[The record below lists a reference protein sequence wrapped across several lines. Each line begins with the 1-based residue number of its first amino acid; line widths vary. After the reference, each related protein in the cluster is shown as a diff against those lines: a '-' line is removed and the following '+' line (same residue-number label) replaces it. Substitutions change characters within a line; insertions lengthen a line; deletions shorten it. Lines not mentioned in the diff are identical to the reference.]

1 MTIEYI
7 DIRPTIGL
15 LALMKN
21 IKYTEW
27 EAISEF
33 IDNSVQSYRSNKK
46 KLKKLDRNYKLK
58 IKIELLPN
66 EIIIKDNAAGIS
78 EDRYEDAFE
87 TGKPPPD
94 TGGLSE
100 FGVGMKIAACWFA
113 DKWKVHTKALG
124 EKNWRLVQFDIEK
137 LRENNTERLEVNE
150 SRAGENT
157 HYTIVTL
164 SKLNHRPKT
173 ASIKKIFEHLSSI
186 YRFLIN
192 SDEID
197 ILINGIK
204 LKYEAPKIRVSG
216 YYKDWLDGI
225 IKNPKKIKWYKKI
238 NFNFEGLTDVIG
250 YAGIRETGRVAQPG
264 FSLFRRGRL
273 ITGTEAV
280 PFKPSQIFGLGNDRR
295 QQVIFG
301 ELRLDD
307 MPVTFQKNDFKWD
320 DTLKSK
326 FINDLKNNIE
336 FYDDKEKISF
346 IDQAK
351 EWTEKLERDDIRKQT
366 KESLPKISNIIAR
379 GLENSKATKF
389 NVKTDEKKHK
399 RAELSEESE
408 WQEVSLENQKY
419 KYKIITE
426 YDENNPDLYFA
437 EFPESKN
444 NFKIKVFINLKHKF
458 AARFFTHNNDREGF
472 LTLIT
477 FFAICEAQVR
487 NIDGSKDAALIRL
500 RLNSICENIP
510 PRT

>member
-1 MTIEYI
+1 MSIEFI

-27 EAISEF
+27 EAIAEF
-33 IDNSVQSYRSNKK
+33 IDNSVQSYKYNKK
-46 KLKKLDRNYKLK
+46 KLRKLDKNYKLK
-58 IKIELLPN
+58 IKIELTSS
-66 EIIIKDNAAGIS
+66 EISIKDNAAGIS
-78 EDRYEDAFE
+78 EDRYAAAFE

-124 EKNWRLVQFDIEK
+124 EKNWRLVEFNIEK
-137 LRENNTERLEVNE
+137 LREKNTERLEVTE
-150 SRAGENT
+150 SKADINS

-164 SKLNHRPKT
+164 NKLNHKPILS
-173 ASIKKIFEHLSSI
+173 SITKIYQHLSSI
-186 YRFLIN
+186 YRHMIN
-192 SDEID
+192 SDEIE
-197 ILINGIK
+197 IFINGNK
-204 LKYEAPKIRVSG
+204 LKYEPPKIRYSG
-216 YYKDWLDGI
+216 YFKDWQEGI
-225 IKNPKKIKWYKKI
+225 IKNPKKRKWYKDI
-238 NFNFEGLTDVIG
+238 NFNFNNITDVIG
-250 YAGIRETGRVAQPG
+250 YVGIREKGQVKQPG

-280 PFKPSQIFGLGNDRR
+280 PFKPQEIFGLGNDRR

-301 ELRLDD
+301 ELNLDE

-320 DTLKSK
+320 DVLKNK
-326 FINDLKNNIE
+326 FIAQLKEEVE
-336 FYDDKEKISF
+336 FLDNEKKINL
-346 IDQAK
+346 IQQAK
-351 EWTEKLERDDIRKQT
+351 EWSENLERDDIRQQT
-366 KESLPKISNIIAR
+366 KASLPQISKIIAR
-379 GLENSKATKF
+379 GIENSQATKI
-389 NVKTDEKKHK
+389 NLNKIEVKHK
-399 RAELSEESE
+399 KAAESNESE
-408 WQEVSLENQKY
+408 WEEVILENQKY

-426 YDENNPDLYFA
+426 YDEGNTDLYFA
-437 EFPESKN
+437 EFPETKN
-444 NFKIKVFINLKHKF
+444 NFKIKVYINLKHKF
-458 AARFFTHNNDREGF
+458 AERFFTHGNDRAGF

-510 PRT
+510 PKT